1 MKNLIT
7 DNKRILVVTFD
18 ALRPD
23 MVTPQHMPNL
33 YHFREK
39 GVFWPKMHS
48 TFPTETRVNQT
59 AVITGC
65 YPERHGIVG
74 NRFVDPV
81 AAPGRLF
88 DTGVESQLRDGDER
102 LGGKLLGVP
111 SLGELLRSASKSF
124 ATISAGT
131 SGGGRM
137 LNHKAEEL
145 GGFRM
150 ALHAPEVTV
159 GLESPEQLCE
169 LDYIEKTFGPIPK
182 HEIPALDWNTYA
194 TKVYLDY
201 VEPKL
206 RPDVAILWLSEPD
219 TSYHEKGIGSDE
231 SLAAARCVDQ
241 LFGQILENCDIGS
254 SSDLQ
259 IITLSDHGQITVAS
273 QKLNLSSKLKAAGFS
288 VDETLEGGADV
299 ALALSSAGGLYVR
312 DSDPK
317 LIRAIV
323 DWVQSEDW
331 CGPVSTRDGD
341 CTLKHSDLLWNH
353 DRTPDIGLILKADD
367 RENEYGYTGHTF
379 QDSGYPTGG
388 GIHGGLHK
396 TELNN
401 WLVASGS
408 MFQSKQTIDIPAG
421 NVDILPTILFLLGID
436 VPSHV
441 QGRVLL
447 EALNETRDHALPA
460 VKDEEVTVNER
471 SGRRIILSKSHV
483 NGTQYINSSWVEG
496 GFC

>member
-1 MKNLIT
+1 MIIN
-7 DNKRILVVTFD
+7 DKRILIITFD

-23 MVTPQHMPNL
+23 MVTPQLMPNL
-33 YHFREK
+33 CRFREN

-88 DTGVESQLRDGDER
+88 DTGIESQLREGDKR

-111 SLGELLRSASKSF
+111 SLGELLQSANKSF

-131 SGGGRM
+131 PGGGRM

-150 ALHAPEVTV
+150 ALHAPEATV
-159 GLESPEQLCE
+159 GLAPPGQRCE
-169 LDYIEKTFGPIPK
+169 VEYIEKAFGPIPK
-182 HEIPALDWNTYA
+182 HEIPALDWNAYA
-194 TKVYLDY
+194 IRVYLDY

-231 SLAAARCVDQ
+231 SLAAAQCVDQ
-241 LFGQILENCDIGS
+241 LFGQVLENRDIGS

-273 QKLNLSSKLKAAGFS
+273 QKLNLSCKLKAAGFS

-312 DSDPK
+312 DSDPN

-323 DWVQSEDW
+323 DWIQRENW

-341 CTLKHSDLLWNH
+341 CTLKHSDLMWNH
-353 DRTPDIGLILKADD
+353 SRTPDIGLILKADD
-367 RENEYGYTGHTF
+367 RKNDYGYVGHTF
-379 QDSGYPTGG
+379 QDSTYPTGG

-396 TELNN
+396 SELNN

-408 MFQSKQTIDIPAG
+408 MFKSKQTIDIPAG
-421 NVDILPTILFLLGID
+421 NVDLLPTILFLLGID

-447 EALNETRDHALPA
+447 EALNEMLDCPPPA
-460 VKDEEVTVNER
+460 VKDEEVIVKER
-471 SGRRIILSKSHV
+471 SGRRTILNKSHV
-483 NGTQYINSSWVEG
+483 NGTQYINSCWVEG
-496 GFC
+496 SAC

>member
-1 MKNLIT
+1 LIT
-7 DNKRILVVTFD
+7 NDKRILIVTFD

-23 MVTPQHMPNL
+23 MVTPQLMPNL
-33 YHFREK
+33 CCFREK

-88 DTGVESQLRDGDER
+88 DTGVESQLREGDKR
-102 LGGKLLGVP
+102 LGGKLLEVP
-111 SLGELLRSASKSF
+111 SLGELLQSASKSF

-131 SGGGRM
+131 PGGGRM

-150 ALHAPEVTV
+150 ALHAPEATV
-159 GLESPEQLCE
+159 GLAPPGQRCE
-169 LDYIEKTFGPIPK
+169 VEYIEKNFGPIPK
-182 HEIPALDWNTYA
+182 HEIPALDWNAYA
-194 TKVYLDY
+194 TRVYLDY

-219 TSYHEKGIGSDE
+219 TSYHEKGIGSNE
-231 SLAAARCVDQ
+231 SLSAARCVDQ
-241 LFGQILENCDIGS
+241 LFGQILANCGIGS

-312 DSDPK
+312 DSDPR
-317 LIRAIV
+317 LIKAIV
-323 DWVQSEDW
+323 DWIQGEDW
-331 CGPVSTRDGD
+331 CGPVSTKDGD
-341 CTLKHSDLLWNH
+341 CTLKHTDLMWDH

-367 RENEYGYTGHTF
+367 RENEYGYMGHTF
-379 QDSGYPTGG
+379 HDSGYSAGG
-388 GIHGGLHK
+388 GIHGGLYK
-396 TELNN
+396 SELNN
-401 WLVASGS
+401 WLAASGS
-408 MFQSKQTIDIPAG
+408 MFKSEQTIDIPAG
-421 NVDILPTILFLLGID
+421 NVDLLPTILFLLGID

-447 EALNETRDHALPA
+447 EALNEMGDNALPT
-460 VKDEEVTVNER
+460 VNDEEIVINDR
-471 SGRRIILSKSHV
+471 SGRRTILSKSHV